1 MIYEVTF
8 PGQQVSPEC
17 LRVKSH
23 DFLVKNTGNV
33 GWLKLT
39 WWADS
44 FALINELITRRC
56 QLTKPSIFSIV
67 EFRECSRREGHPCWT
82 CLRIATGSWP
92 AKQFCLTLRAWR
104 SGDIPCYRCMSNIQK
119 LNRITIDQQIFWSR
133 HWAKPLLHAVVL
145 FILTSFMRA
154 WKHVRPILLCYN
166 PYIMASRND
175 EMDKQPK

>member
-1 MIYEVTF
+1 MLGEVALPEGYHSSTGKERSFCKWMIYEVTF

-33 GWLKLT
+33 GWVKLT

-92 AKQFCLTLRAWR
+92 AKQFCLTSRAFCCADILCYFSPVLLLIKDRKLKVYSKAWLCSVSWDCCWIAICR
-104 SGDIPCYRCMSNIQK
+104 SG
-119 LNRITIDQQIFWSR
+119 
-133 HWAKPLLHAVVL
+133 H
-145 FILTSFMRA
+145 
-154 WKHVRPILLCYN
+154 ILL
-166 PYIMASRND
+166 PA
-175 EMDKQPK
+175 